1 MTKYDVGF
9 TYLIPIIIIVGIWP
23 VLSVNTKSNY
33 KLSVK
38 FVGVL
43 CLYFILEWLNS
54 RYFDINLDG
63 LITYTSLY
71 DITVRL
77 LFFLSLILWY
87 NYNKVGFKYL
97 AGFIFFFL
105 WIGKYVYDLI
115 MVEIG
120 TDLIQYDSIGNK
132 QYIGRK
138 PLYLLLGIFMTI
150 IGGAFKYY
158 SIFNPSGIFILI
170 IGGGMLLYNIFFY
183 DTVDSG
189 NYDIRKR
196 ASTSE
201 FNERK
206 DLSDGIYD

>member
-120 TDLIQYDSIGNK
+120 TDLIQYDSIGTK

-150 IGGAFKYY
+150 IGGALKYY